1 MSKGGEEV
9 PVTAYVDGLCEPVN
23 PGGVAVAGYAVY
35 RKSTRKPTVLTV
47 G

>member
-23 PGGVAVAGYAVY
+23 PGGVACYGYAVY
-35 RKSTRKPTVLTV
+35 F
-47 G
+47 